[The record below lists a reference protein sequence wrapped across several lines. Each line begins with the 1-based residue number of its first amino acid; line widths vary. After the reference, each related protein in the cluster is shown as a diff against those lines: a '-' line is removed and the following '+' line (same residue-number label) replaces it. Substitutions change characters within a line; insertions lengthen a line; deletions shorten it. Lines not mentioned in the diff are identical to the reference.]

1 MGSGSGTPWGSGLL
15 PGLMTPSCSLPA
27 VGSAFQPRA
36 SGLRQQGRT
45 KSLVPN
51 TNGRE
56 RRAEAKISC
65 NRLCNFCTC
74 SIRPLDPAPSPSEE
88 PARPTPLPA
97 SAPLTSSWRPR
108 RAPRSQTPFQSRTA
122 ARRAVGS
129 QRALQAC
136 RKLKEQK
143 PTSLCFS
150 HRPAL
155 WGCLSRGEGTHSPNS
170 GAASARR
177 SAAGA
182 APSVQNQ
189 FHVHLPGAAG
199 EAAHLQRPPRTSRH
213 AGLGSSRERETEPG
227 VWRRNPVSRC

>member
-1 MGSGSGTPWGSGLL
+1 MAGRGEQRQKSHATDSVISVHVRSGLL
-15 PGLMTPSCSLPA
+15 IPLPLLQRSLP
-27 VGSAFQPRA
+27 GQPRFLL
-36 SGLRQQGRT
+36 LRL
-45 KSLVPN
+45 SP
-51 TNGRE
+51 
-56 RRAEAKISC
+56 RR
-65 NRLCNFCTC
+65 
-74 SIRPLDPAPSPSEE
+74 
-88 PARPTPLPA
+88 
-97 SAPLTSSWRPR
+97 RPR

-189 FHVHLPGAAG
+189 FHVPLPGAAG